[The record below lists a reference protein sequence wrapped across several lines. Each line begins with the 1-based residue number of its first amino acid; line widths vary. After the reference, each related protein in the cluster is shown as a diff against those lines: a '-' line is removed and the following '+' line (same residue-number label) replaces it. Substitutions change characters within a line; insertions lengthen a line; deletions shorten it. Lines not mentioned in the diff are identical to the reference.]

1 MTGIQLDPR
10 TVLMPHLPEK
20 TLVVFVS
27 VIIGLVGA
35 SAHAGSDL
43 ESATSSALSLTAG
56 EHRQITESMTKAYG
70 NPLTITAADFRS
82 DGVNPAQL
90 VHKWPDDA
98 LWGRDSENAFAVA
111 PVYLPD
117 GATIASV
124 GVAVYDGFGGT
135 TGNCGATHQRDV
147 WAYLLRVNNYTG
159 EQQVMSFFE
168 TSGMSPNRQFF
179 LDTEVA
185 YPDIHYPLYSYYA
198 LAKVCHSAHFFY
210 AMQVFFSM
218 P

>member
-1 MTGIQLDPR
+1 MTDIHRNSR
-10 TVLMPHLPEK
+10 TEMMRKLSQRTALVLLC
-20 TLVVFVS
+20 
-27 VIIGLVGA
+27 GLIA
-35 SAHAGSDL
+35 LIAGPADATSEL

-82 DGVNPAQL
+82 DGVNPSEL

-98 LWGRDSENAFAVA
+98 LWGRDSQNAFAVA

-117 GATIASV
+117 GAAIASV

-135 TGNCGATHQRDV
+135 TGNCGLTVQRDV
-147 WAYLLRVNNYTG
+147 WAFLFRINNFTG
-159 EQQVMSFFE
+159 EHQLMSYFE
-168 TSGMSPNRQFF
+168 TTGMSPDRQFF
-179 LDTEVA
+179 LDTEVEHPDVS
-185 YPDIHYPLYSYYA
+185 YPFYSYYA
-198 LAKVCHSAHFFY
+198 VAKVCHSAHLFY
-210 AMQVFFSM
+210 AMQIFFSM